1 MEFPMADYTPYQQ
14 GVIKRYYDNLENAS
28 LQRLGDLVTDLYLAT
43 GKKRAQCWK
52 FAVAAME
59 KLQVPKMRIDHI
71 LEKDDPMLLAQ
82 LVEELQGKKPSG
94 K

>member
-1 MEFPMADYTPYQQ
+1 MADFTPYQQ
-14 GVIKRYYDNLENAS
+14 GVIKRYYDNLETAS
-28 LQRLGDLVTDLYLAT
+28 LQRLSELVTDLYLAT

-52 FAVAAME
+52 YAAAAME
-59 KLQVPKMRIDHI
+59 KLQVPKVRIDHI
-71 LEKDDPMLLAQ
+71 LSKDDPLLLAQ

>member
-1 MEFPMADYTPYQQ
+1 MADYTPYQQ
-14 GVIKRYYDNLENAS
+14 GIIKRYYDNLETAS

-52 FAVAAME
+52 FATAAME
-59 KLQVPKMRIDHI
+59 KLQVPKVRIDHI
-71 LEKDDPMLLAQ
+71 LSKDDPMLLAQ
-82 LVEELQGKKPSG
+82 LVEELQGKKPSS

>member
-1 MEFPMADYTPYQQ
+1 MADYTPYQQ

>member
-1 MEFPMADYTPYQQ
+1 MADYTPYQQ
-14 GVIKRYYDNLENAS
+14 GIIKRYYDNLETAS

-59 KLQVPKMRIDHI
+59 KLQVPKVRIDHI
-71 LEKDDPMLLAQ
+71 LSKDDPLLLAQ